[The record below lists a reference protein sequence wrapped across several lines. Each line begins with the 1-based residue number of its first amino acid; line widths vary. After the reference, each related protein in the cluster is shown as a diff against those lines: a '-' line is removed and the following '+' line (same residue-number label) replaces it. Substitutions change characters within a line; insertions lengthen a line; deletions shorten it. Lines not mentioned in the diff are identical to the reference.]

1 MTTARIYQPA
11 KTAMQSGHAQTR
23 QWRLEFEPA
32 EARRIEPLMGWC
44 GSADIDAQVSIR
56 FETKAQAIA
65 FAKRHGIAYQVDEPK
80 AAKLKIKS
88 YADNFAY
95 HRVR

>member
-11 KTAMQSGHAQTR
+11 KTAMQSGRAQTR
-23 QWRLEFEPA
+23 HWRLEFEPA
-32 EARRIEPLMGWC
+32 MARRGEPLMGWC
-44 GSADIDAQVSIR
+44 ASADNDAQVSIR

-65 FAKRHGIAYQVDEPK
+65 YAKQHAIDYQVHEPK

>member
-1 MTTARIYQPA
+1 MTVARIYQPT
-11 KTAMQSGHAQTR
+11 KTAMQSGRAQTR
-23 QWRLEFEPA
+23 RWRLEFEPA
-32 EARRIEPLMGWC
+32 LARRVEPLMGWC
-44 GSADIDAQVSIR
+44 ASADMDQQISIGFDSR
-56 FETKAQAIA
+56 EQAIA
-65 FAKRHGIAYQVDEPK
+65 YAERHGIPYQVHEPK